1 MHTENIMITKDNV
14 PIISDWGVAGQGNE
28 ADCEMYFDLN
38 IMEWHNMV
46 KEHLHHATPKQ
57 KRTSEL

>member
-1 MHTENIMITKDNV
+1 LTDAEKQFQID
-14 PIISDWGVAGQGNE
+14 PAVAGQGNE